1 MGGIKEP
8 VLPFSEYGITV
19 IPTRWMR
26 LMMAP
31 LTATL
36 FWSNRSHSVW
46 LAWVPHHTSH
56 NPPFPVKVVTTNS
69 PKTQRV
75 NIKDLRIPPLR
86 ILFSLSPTIE
96 FFSLRLQASGKRTA
110 ITSKIICR
118 IIPPSPHFSCS
129 PPKKDNSDIYLPTDI
144 QIATG
149 LKTQPDT
156 RYFSTATIS

>member
-86 ILFSLSPTIE
+86 ILFFPIPHHRVLQPTTSSIWKEDSNHLKDHLPNNTTFSSL
-96 FFSLRLQASGKRTA
+96 FL
-110 ITSKIICR
+110 
-118 IIPPSPHFSCS
+118 
-129 PPKKDNSDIYLPTDI
+129 LPTKKRQLRYLSTYRHTDSNR
-144 QIATG
+144 
-149 LKTQPDT
+149 TQN
-156 RYFSTATIS
+156 ST